1 MGMMLFWIKSVHTVI
16 FILMSCSVIYVLYSG
31 IAGLTGIMTW
41 VAVTLMVL
49 EALTFT
55 LNKCKCPLTQLAE
68 KYGAEN
74 GTVSSMF
81 LPKLF
86 VPHAINFFT
95 VSGIIGLLLIL
106 I

>member
-1 MGMMLFWIKSVHTVI
+1 MFFWIKSLHTMV

-31 IAGLTGIMTW
+31 IVGSTGVLTW
-41 VAVTLMVL
+41 VAVSLLVIEVL
-49 EALTFT
+49 AFT

-68 KYGAEN
+68 RYGAES

-86 VPHAINFFT
+86 VPHAINVFT
-95 VSGIIGLLLIL
+95 FLGIIGLVLVCF
-106 I
+106 